1 MGDWAEKSEGIGRH
15 DPRHVLAWSETMA
28 DASANETPSIA
39 FWLPEGLNV
48 ALGLAQKPNVEL
60 EPQHMRD
67 DGVGLVR
74 RQSGGGAVLLYPGV
88 LCWEAWAG
96 FDVMERTG
104 KGCSGIRECYRFLCA
119 PVVSGLTSLGIPAF
133 HAGICDISVRLAG
146 DEASPAK
153 KLAGTAQLRKRN
165 AALVHG
171 SLLVNPDLTLLSR
184 YLKMPSQEPDYR
196 GGRKHGDF
204 CTTVADAAGPRHGGE
219 DGDLAERV
227 AAAAASAAKGTG
239 WRIVAPPAVLGGEAA
254 KLYRTKYCDEGW
266 NWEKIRA
273 I

>member
-1 MGDWAEKSEGIGRH
+1 MDDCSEKDEGIVRH

-28 DASANETPSIA
+28 NAPADAAPSIA

-48 ALGLAQKPNVEL
+48 ALGLAQKPGIEL
-60 EPQHMRD
+60 EAQHMRD

-96 FDVMERTG
+96 FDVMERAG

-119 PVVSGLTSLGIPAF
+119 PVVSSLASFGIPAF
-133 HAGICDISVRLAG
+133 HAGICDISVCLAG
-146 DEASPAK
+146 DETSQAK

-171 SLLVNPDLTLLSR
+171 SLLVNPDLTLLNR

-204 CTTVADAAGPRHGGE
+204 CTTVAKAAGSRTDAE
-219 DGDLAERV
+219 GDVWMERV
-227 AAAAASAAKGTG
+227 AASAASIAKAAG
-239 WRIVAPPAVLGGEAA
+239 WRIVAPPAALGGDAA
-254 KLYRTKYCDEGW
+254 KLYQSKYCDEGW
-266 NWEKIRA
+266 NWDKRRA
-273 I
+273 L